1 MDVIQAAREL
11 GKAIQSDERY
21 LAFYEA
27 KKNNDEDIELN
38 GLMGKLNL
46 LQLSYQR
53 ESEKE
58 NPDQDRLARW
68 DEEFRQTYAEVM
80 LNGNMRVYR
89 ERKQAVDD
97 MMSYVINLLT
107 LCVNG
112 EDPETC
118 EPKPKDDGA
127 CTGSCSTCGGCG

>member
-11 GKAIQSDERY
+11 GKAIQADERY

-27 KKNNDEDIELN
+27 KKKNDDDIELN
-38 GLMGKLNL
+38 GLIGKLNL

-58 NPDQDRLARW
+58 EPDAERLNRW
-68 DEEFRQTYAEVM
+68 DEEFRQTYAEAM
-80 LNGNMRVYR
+80 LNENMRVYG
-89 ERKQAVDD
+89 EKKQDVDD
-97 MMSYVINLLT
+97 MMNYVISLLT

-118 EPKPKDDGA
+118 EPKPNDEGV